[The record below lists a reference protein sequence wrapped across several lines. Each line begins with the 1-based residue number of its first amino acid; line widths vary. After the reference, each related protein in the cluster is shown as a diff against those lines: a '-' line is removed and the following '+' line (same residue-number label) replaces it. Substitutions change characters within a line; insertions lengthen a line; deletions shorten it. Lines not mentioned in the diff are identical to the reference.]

1 MKKEIRHICLAEDD
15 PDDYYLFSKVLNEI
29 NSNIKLN
36 WFQTC
41 EHLLQFLE
49 TDTELPCLIIL
60 DVNIPK
66 MGGQECLNIIK
77 NEPNLQHIPVIIFS
91 TAGQPKTINMAYQ
104 AGASK
109 YILKPF
115 SLDEFRSIVR
125 DILTTY

>member
-1 MKKEIRHICLAEDD
+1 MRSEIRHICLAEDD

-29 NSNIKLN
+29 NNNIKLS

-41 EHLLQFLE
+41 EHLLQFLK

-60 DVNIPK
+60 DVNIPI
-66 MGGQECLNIIK
+66 MGGQECLTTIK
-77 NEPNLQHIPVIIFS
+77 NELHLHHIPVIILS
-91 TAGQPKTINMAYQ
+91 TAGQPTTIKMAYQ

-115 SLDEFRSIVR
+115 SLDDFRGIVR
-125 DILTTY
+125 EILATH